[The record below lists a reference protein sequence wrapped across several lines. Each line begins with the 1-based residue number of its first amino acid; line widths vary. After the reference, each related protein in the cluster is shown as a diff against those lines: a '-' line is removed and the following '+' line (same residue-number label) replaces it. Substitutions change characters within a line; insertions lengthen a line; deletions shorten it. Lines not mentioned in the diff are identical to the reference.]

1 MSISNAELLDII
13 RRLRSYTATLDNV
26 HSVLNIA
33 KESDDTQV
41 AAAAKSLMEHT
52 PPVATMVSML
62 LRKIE
67 SSKAYRE
74 VVREFNLKEK
84 EEGT

>member
-13 RRLRSYTATLDNV
+13 RRLRSYVATLDNI

-33 KESDDTQV
+33 KESDDVQV
-41 AAAAKSLMEHT
+41 AMAAKDLIDHT
-52 PPVATMVSML
+52 PPVATKVSML

-74 VVREFNLKEK
+74 VVRSFNLKE
-84 EEGT
+84 EDI